1 MELNSAFIWVIAA
14 VGVFV
19 VFYGVAMFM
28 RDRAAKKAPPIEQS
42 GVKKTENNLGIKKT
56 KKL

>member
-1 MELNSAFIWVIAA
+1 MEMNSAFIWVLAA

-42 GVKKTENNLGIKKT
+42 GVKKKRKQPWY
-56 KKL
+56 